1 MDFEKYFKD
10 LEDIE
15 CITFTFINHVD
26 NHRKSGIKIS
36 PILDESYRITLS
48 LFDKVS
54 NSKNKE
60 YYAEEAFAAAKV
72 TGENVDEYRIVYEQC
87 RRIADSDAM
96 SLFLCIQDL
105 KYITA
110 WNTKTIIRPELWN
123 NSHNNICKYC
133 WCEDCNRHNPDVVEL
148 PQEITYSISE
158 FFKEKNWI
166 RL

>member
-60 YYAEEAFAAAKV
+60 YNAEDLFIAAKA
-72 TGENVDEYRIVYEQC
+72 TGENVDDARIVYEQC
-87 RRIADSDAM
+87 IRTSNSDGM
-96 SLFLCIQDL
+96 SLFLCLQDL
-105 KYITA
+105 KYITD
-110 WNTKTIIRPELWN
+110 WNTKTIMRPDSLN
-123 NSHNNICKYC
+123 NTCKYC
-133 WCEDCNRHNPDVVEL
+133 WCEDCKRHNPDAVEL
-148 PQEITYSISE
+148 SQEITYFISE
-158 FFKEKNWI
+158 FFKEKNWD